1 VLADKLIAKLA
12 LIMILVGYA
21 IMDFIQVQ
29 AELQQSVQPALI
41 IAVNVVVK
49 MEKNV
54 NNVYPNS
61 I

>member
-1 VLADKLIAKLA
+1 MMAKLIAKLA
-12 LIMILVGYA
+12 LMMILVGYA
-21 IMDFIQVQ
+21 MMDFIQV
-29 AELQQSVQPALI
+29 LVKIQQFVQPALI

-49 MEKNV
+49 MGKIV